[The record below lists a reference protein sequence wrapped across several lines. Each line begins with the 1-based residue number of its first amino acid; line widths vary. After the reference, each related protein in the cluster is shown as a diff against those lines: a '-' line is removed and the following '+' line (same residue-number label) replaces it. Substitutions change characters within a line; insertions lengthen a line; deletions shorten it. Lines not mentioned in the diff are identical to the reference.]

1 MGFLCTCEIMYV
13 DDLCWT
19 WEDWHCELRH
29 VSGELR
35 WLDPPANGFVTE
47 DVRRK
52 HGELS
57 AFYFGCTHFSRAYLG
72 EVHLRA
78 ILAPTDARIRTRN
91 LRPTDPTRLIT
102 VRGVRLEWSDPRFR
116 I

>member
-19 WEDWHCELRH
+19 WEDWHCELR
-29 VSGELR
+29 R
-35 WLDPPANGFVTE
+35 LDPPANGFGTE
-47 DVRRK
+47 DVQRK

-57 AFYFGCTHFSRAYLG
+57 AFYFGCTHFSWAYLG
-72 EVHLRA
+72 KVCSQA

-91 LRPTDPTRLIT
+91 LRPTDPARLIT
-102 VRGVRLEWSDPRFR
+102 VRGVRLEWGNPRFR